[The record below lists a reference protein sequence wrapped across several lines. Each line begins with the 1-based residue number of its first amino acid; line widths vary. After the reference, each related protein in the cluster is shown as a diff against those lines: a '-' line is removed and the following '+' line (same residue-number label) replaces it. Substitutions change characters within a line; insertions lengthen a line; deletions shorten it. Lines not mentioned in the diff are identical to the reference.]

1 MARLKKTIKPVLGLD
16 LEVGELYGNIKM
28 MIRKLT

>member
-16 LEVGELYGNIKM
+16 LEVGELYGKTKIDKW
-28 MIRKLT
+28 K